1 MLYKAYTVGMDKAQ
15 LRTQIKALRS
25 LLTPEEKRIK
35 NDAVALRAK
44 KELPWQ
50 DVRLLHIF
58 HSIDERGEVD
68 TSWVEPY
75 VRSTWPLIKIVVGD
89 SSKDAPLPTE
99 RFDLILVPLLAFDDQ
114 LNRVGYGGGWYDKFL
129 ATQPQAASIG
139 LAYETQRV
147 ERIVSEPHDIKLS
160 RVITDQRVYD

>member
-1 MLYKAYTVGMDKAQ
+1 MDKAE

-25 LLTPEEKRIK
+25 LLSPEEKRVK

-50 DVRLLHIF
+50 DIRLMHVF
-58 HSIDERGEVD
+58 DSIDERGEVD

-75 VRSTWPLIKIVVGD
+75 VRSTWPHITIVVGD
-89 SSKDAPLPTE
+89 STGHAPMPTE
-99 RFDLILVPLLAFDDQ
+99 KFDAILVPLLAFDDD
-114 LNRVGYGGGWYDKFL
+114 LNRVGYGGGWYDRFL
-129 ATQPQAASIG
+129 VTQPQAAFIG
-139 LAYETQRV
+139 LAYETQH
-147 ERIVSEPHDIKLS
+147 VSHITPEAHDIRLS